1 MNNELKIWT
10 NDSDFVIAESA
21 EDAAAVLYEETL
33 TPPEKTSFH
42 ACDNSRSF
50 TFYEDGT
57 RAREGVTKTFG
68 EWAAER
74 GRGYFCTSEF

>member
-1 MNNELKIWT
+1 MLKVWT
-10 NDSDFVIAESA
+10 NDADYVIAESA
-21 EDAAAVLYEETL
+21 EDAAVILFEETL
-33 TPPEKTSFH
+33 TPPDRTTFEPC
-42 ACDNSRSF
+42 ADRGSF

-68 EWAAER
+68 EWATER